1 MYQNILRNIVPVIAG
16 TTTTTTTKKKN
27 HENSPK
33 VGRINKLAQQNLVIV
48 L

>member
-16 TTTTTTTKKKN
+16 TTTTTTTKN

>member
-16 TTTTTTTKKKN
+16 TTTTTKKN